1 MHTRKIVTVT
11 CHPAG
16 YLLLANARRRQLG
29 FLGLRK
35 IMKEVMR
42 KKEKRKEDIHEQ
54 GNRNDKRE
62 RPVLTELREEKGAKE
77 K

>member
-1 MHTRKIVTVT
+1 
-11 CHPAG
+11 
-16 YLLLANARRRQLG
+16 
-29 FLGLRK
+29 
-35 IMKEVMR
+35 MKEVMR
-42 KKEKRKEDIHEQ
+42 KKEKGKDDIHEQ